1 MFVPVDGVSRADEA
15 TKYLSVSGICQR
27 WSCGRTFAYE
37 AIHEMDRA
45 GYLTRFYV
53 GKRDL
58 RIAVESL
65 EQYERLHSR
74 RERDAEEREVNEWIT
89 MNPPARKAPPAPPE
103 GQAGSAAA
111 LRDAWKKLKASRH

>member
-1 MFVPVDGVSRADEA
+1 VFVPVDGVSSAGEA
-15 TKYLSVSGICQR
+15 TKYLSVNGICQR

-45 GYLTRFYV
+45 GYLERFYV

-74 RERDAEEREVNEWIT
+74 REQDPEEREVNDWVT
-89 MNPPARKAPPAPPE
+89 KSPPARREPQAPLRS
-103 GQAGSAAA
+103 QAGSAAA